1 MIIIGLAGGIGS
13 GKSTTAAYLR
23 YLGIPVFDASHAA
36 KGVTV
41 AKGSSSLQKVA
52 DLLGPESI
60 LPNGEMNRPWVAQK
74 VFHDRALLKQFEAIL
89 QEQVLHDVRL
99 FLEKQKINGARVVFL
114 DLPLMIEKGWQELTD
129 CVWLIATPREVRI
142 QRAVKRDNYLPEETV
157 VARINAQ
164 LPLEELKKYADV
176 IIDNSGPFE
185 HTKVQIL
192 EELRKI
198 ELPFCKFRT
207 FGKNN

>member
-23 YLGIPVFDASHAA
+23 YLGIPVFDASDAA

-41 AKGSSSLQKVA
+41 AKGSSSLQKIA
-52 DLLGPESI
+52 DIMGPESI

-74 VFHDRALLKQFEAIL
+74 VFHDRELLKQFEAIL
-89 QEQVLHDVRL
+89 QEQVLHDARL
-99 FLEKQKINGARVVFL
+99 FLEKQRVNGARVVFL
-114 DLPLMIEKGWQELTD
+114 DLPLMIEKGWQTLAD
-129 CVWLIATPREVRI
+129 RIWLIAAPREMRI
-142 QRAVKRDNYLPEETV
+142 QRAIQRDNYLPKETV
-157 VARINAQ
+157 VSRINAQ
-164 LPLEELKKYADV
+164 LSLEELKKYADV
-176 IIDNSGPFE
+176 VIDNSGTFE

-198 ELPFCKFRT
+198 ELSSL
-207 FGKNN
+207 

>member
-1 MIIIGLAGGIGS
+1 MKIVGLAGGIGS

-23 YLGIPVFDASHAA
+23 YLGVPVFDASRAA
-36 KGVTV
+36 KNVTV
-41 AKGSSSLQKVA
+41 AKGSSSLQKIA
-52 DLLGPESI
+52 DIMGPESI
-60 LPNGEMNRPWVAQK
+60 LPNGEMNRPWVARK
-74 VFHDRALLKQFEAIL
+74 VLQDRGLLKQFEAIL
-89 QEQVLHDVRL
+89 QEQVLQDAQI
-99 FLEKQKINGARVVFL
+99 FLEEQRINGARVVFL

-129 CVWLIATPREVRI
+129 CVWLIATPREIRI

-176 IIDNSGPFE
+176 IIDNSGTFE
-185 HTKVQIL
+185 HTIVQIL

-198 ELPFCKFRT
+198 ELSSL
-207 FGKNN
+207 